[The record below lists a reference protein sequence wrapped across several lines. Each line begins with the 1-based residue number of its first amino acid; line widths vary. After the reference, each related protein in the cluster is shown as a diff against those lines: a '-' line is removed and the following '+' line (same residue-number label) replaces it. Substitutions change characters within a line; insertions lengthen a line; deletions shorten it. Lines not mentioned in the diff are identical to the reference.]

1 MGIWGEMKHAV
12 GHALWT
18 GTKAVGNAGLTL
30 ADYGTIGAVKA
41 GIAGTK
47 VAVNAA
53 TRVGGFAGGF
63 IKESAK
69 HVGHSLTQEK
79 GNPIGVAAE
88 TGSKIINKVADHTAE
103 WKYPEYRMGRDGK
116 LKLDEG
122 GFKFTPI
129 GFGMLLGSG
138 AAISAL
144 NGTRDYMDRRQGQ
157 LDGSVRSATP
167 EIKAEEYSNTSTP
180 LPSSTGSHLIQPV
193 DNGGATGD
201 LVFALN
207 ANRH

>member
-1 MGIWGEMKHAV
+1 
-12 GHALWT
+12 
-18 GTKAVGNAGLTL
+18 
-30 ADYGTIGAVKA
+30 
-41 GIAGTK
+41 
-47 VAVNAA
+47 
-53 TRVGGFAGGF
+53 
-63 IKESAK
+63 
-69 HVGHSLTQEK
+69 
-79 GNPIGVAAE
+79 
-88 TGSKIINKVADHTAE
+88 
-103 WKYPEYRMGRDGK
+103 MGRDGK

-180 LPSSTGSHLIQPV
+180 MPSSTGSHLIQPV